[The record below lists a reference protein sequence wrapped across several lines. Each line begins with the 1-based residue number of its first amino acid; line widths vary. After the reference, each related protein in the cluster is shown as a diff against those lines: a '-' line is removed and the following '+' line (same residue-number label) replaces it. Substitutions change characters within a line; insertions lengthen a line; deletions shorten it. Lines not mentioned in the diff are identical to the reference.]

1 MCCFKSTF
9 LSIHCEPSA
18 LVDLEWLNIP
28 QKKLRSIRKGGKSV
42 DEKIKKEEE
51 NKKLTIPN
59 NELMHVVCFERCWWI
74 MANSGI

>member
-28 QKKLRSIRKGGKSV
+28 QKNYESIWKGGKSV
-42 DEKIKKEEE
+42 DEKIKRRGK
-51 NKKLTIPN
+51 
-59 NELMHVVCFERCWWI
+59 
-74 MANSGI
+74 

>member
-28 QKKLRSIRKGGKSV
+28 QKNYESIWKGGKSM
-42 DEKIKKEEE
+42 DEKIKRRGK
-51 NKKLTIPN
+51 
-59 NELMHVVCFERCWWI
+59 
-74 MANSGI
+74 